1 MRLTKK
7 TNNNVALGMDAQGRD
22 VVVFGKGIGFH
33 RMPHE
38 VGAGDVV
45 ERVFRDVSKGTVD
58 ALSTVDADVLLA
70 ASDIV
75 DLAGMQLDYKLSPNL
90 PFTLA
95 DHIQFA
101 IERGREGIDIDNPLA
116 GEVALVYPS
125 ELTVARTGV
134 AMINR
139 RVNGANLPESEAAN
153 IALHLVSGELG
164 GMGDSSSMDLVVRST
179 TIISRAADIVEK
191 DAGVTL
197 DRMPLVIFGFHWSL
211 VPIAIGNMSTM
222 GYDFILGSMIGH
234 SFSLGAVLFAMYLKN
249 KDENFRE
256 ICLPA
261 MISAFFFG
269 VTEPA
274 IYGVALPNKKAFIN
288 ACIGSG
294 VGGLIIGISG
304 AVVYI
309 SGGLGVFNWLSYI
322 TTPAAVAL
330 GAPDMGITYMIWA
343 IIASFV
349 AAAVGFAIEFTT
361 YKPEAAK

>member
-7 TNNNVALGMDAQGRD
+7 INNNVALGMDAQGRD

-197 DRMPLVIFGFHWSL
+197 DRESFAFNRFAAHFRYLVARL
-211 VPIAIGNMSTM
+211 M
-222 GYDFILGSMIGH
+222 
-234 SFSLGAVLFAMYLKN
+234 K
-249 KDENFRE
+249 E
-256 ICLPA
+256 LP
-261 MISAFFFG
+261 
-269 VTEPA
+269 
-274 IYGVALPNKKAFIN
+274 
-288 ACIGSG
+288 
-294 VGGLIIGISG
+294 
-304 AVVYI
+304 
-309 SGGLGVFNWLSYI
+309 
-322 TTPAAVAL
+322 
-330 GAPDMGITYMIWA
+330 
-343 IIASFV
+343 
-349 AAAVGFAIEFTT
+349 
-361 YKPEAAK
+361 